1 MKQKK
6 SPFIVPDGADRVLL
20 HACCAPCSSAILEWM
35 LAHGLHPT
43 LIFCNPNIFPLEE
56 YTKRKAELQRHALRL
71 GVPFT
76 DADYDHAAWRQRVR
90 GLEHEPERGARC
102 QMCFAVRLETV
113 ARYAHE
119 HDFPVFTTTLASSRW
134 KSLEQITAAGEAAA
148 ARCPGL
154 TFWAQN
160 WRKGG
165 LSDRRNAL
173 IKEYNFYNQN
183 YCGCEFSIRPESQN
197 PSSNEQS
204 ERTES
209 QLNA

>member
-1 MKQKK
+1 
-6 SPFIVPDGADRVLL
+6 
-20 HACCAPCSSAILEWM
+20 
-35 LAHGLHPT
+35 
-43 LIFCNPNIFPLEE
+43 
-56 YTKRKAELQRHALRL
+56 
-71 GVPFT
+71 
-76 DADYDHAAWRQRVR
+76 
-90 GLEHEPERGARC
+90 
-102 QMCFAVRLETV
+102 MCFAVRLETV

-148 ARCPGL
+148 ARYPGL

-197 PSSNEQS
+197 PTPNGQS
-204 ERTES
+204 ERNKQGS
-209 QLNA
+209 DA

>member
-6 SPFIVPDGADRVLL
+6 SPFNVPEGTDRVLL

-35 LAHGLHPT
+35 LAQGMHPT
-43 LIFCNPNIFPLEE
+43 LIFCNPNIYPLAE
-56 YTKRKAELQRHALRL
+56 YDKRKAELQRHALRL

-76 DADYDHAAWRQRVR
+76 DADYDHAAWRLRIR

-102 QMCFAVRLETV
+102 QMCFRLRLETV

-119 HDFPVFTTTLASSRW
+119 HDYHVFT
-134 KSLEQITAAGEAAA
+134 TAAGEAAA
-148 ARCPGL
+148 APYPDL

-173 IKEYNFYNQN
+173 IKEYNFYNQT
-183 YCGCEFSIRPESQN
+183 YCGCEFSIRQEGGEP
-197 PSSNEQS
+197 
-204 ERTES
+204 
-209 QLNA
+209 LNKIDPLT

>member
-6 SPFIVPDGADRVLL
+6 NPFVVPEGADHVLL

-35 LAHGLHPT
+35 LTHELHPT

-76 DADYDHAAWRQRVR
+76 DVDYDHAAWRLRVR
-90 GLEHEPERGARC
+90 GLEYEPERGARC
-102 QMCFAVRLETV
+102 QMCFTVRLETV

-134 KSLEQITAAGEAAA
+134 KSLEQITTAGEAAA
-148 ARCPGL
+148 AHYPGL

-183 YCGCEFSIRPESQN
+183 YCGCEFSIRQESQP
-197 PSSNEQS
+197 PSSNEQA
-204 ERTES
+204 ERNKES
-209 QLNA
+209 QEA